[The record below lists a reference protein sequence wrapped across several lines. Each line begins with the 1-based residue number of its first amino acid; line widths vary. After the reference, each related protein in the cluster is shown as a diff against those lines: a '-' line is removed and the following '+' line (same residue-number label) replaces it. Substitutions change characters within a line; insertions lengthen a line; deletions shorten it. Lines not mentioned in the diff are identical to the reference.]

1 MRSGAD
7 YNCNPAFVDRVT
19 IIQLAGR
26 RRRGRLFE
34 SPSAMPQLQLRSP
47 LCLSVCLCVCVSV
60 CVSVCA
66 SVCVQHGFRCRLPL
80 DRRHSQLR
88 VACTGA
94 GAGVRTVCAQ
104 PHCTHAYALAVHF
117 TCIRAHRGSPPLVGH
132 VTVTFQDA
140 VVPTQGP
147 TTDTCQSLSP
157 RVSHKSSKSVIT
169 TSPYEVPASPWGTG
183 SGRRCCGGI
192 VGGEGSC
199 EVGSVRTGPAG
210 CL

>member
-1 MRSGAD
+1 LAHLKRTCVRSGAD

-34 SPSAMPQLQLRSP
+34 SLQPCRSCSCAARSV
-47 LCLSVCLCVCVSV
+47 CLSLCLCVCVCV
-60 CVSVCA
+60 CLCA
-66 SVCVQHGFRCRLPL
+66 TWLL

-94 GAGVRTVCAQ
+94 GVRSVCAQ

-117 TCIRAHRGSPPLVGH
+117 TCIQAHRGSPPLVGH

-147 TTDTCQSLSP
+147 GRTQASHCRQESL
-157 RVSHKSSKSVIT
+157 
-169 TSPYEVPASPWGTG
+169 TSLPS
-183 SGRRCCGGI
+183 R
-192 VGGEGSC
+192 
-199 EVGSVRTGPAG
+199 
-210 CL
+210 